1 MNLVHNT
8 LSRFVSDGQIAGCAV
23 RIMRN
28 DEVYYEESF
37 GYADIE
43 RKIPM
48 SSEDTI
54 FPIAS
59 MSKVQG
65 DHRRRDHA
73 AV

>member
-28 DEVYYEESF
+28 DEVSYEESF

-48 SSEDTI
+48 S
-54 FPIAS
+54 PIKS
-59 MSKVQG
+59 
-65 DHRRRDHA
+65 
-73 AV
+73 